1 MRTLSLSMTSL
12 ALFVFVAAGCE
23 SNLPVD
29 AHEKSMA
36 LRAADLAPYGY
47 GLPATE
53 KYETFE
59 KTRFFDGSQEVRY
72 EFESPE
78 SEQEHVLYLNVTM
91 TIEKSYSD
99 AMVSQGA
106 ERIGMTYGLKSSGI
120 TQREIKDFYKYGDSS
135 SFYVL
140 EKNGKPIGNLYSM
153 RDGKRIYTLVM
164 SGYYFEEPATWKE
177 LVEEKLKKFSA
188 YKPG

>member
-1 MRTLSLSMTSL
+1 MTSL